1 MYRLAGE
8 VGWTCSEAPL
18 TVGDLRNADGVW
30 LLSSVRRYA
39 RVTALD
45 GTPLDRPVCADEI
58 EDLATRAAE
67 GR

>member
-1 MYRLAGE
+1 
-8 VGWTCSEAPL
+8 
-18 TVGDLRNADGVW
+18 
-30 LLSSVRRYA
+30 VRRYA

-45 GTPLDRPVCADEI
+45 GTPLGRPVCADEI